1 MEGGKDGENCNPEAE
16 KLGVEEGEKEEE
28 EDGEDALE
36 LGFYLGLPSGER
48 RVAELRDGG
57 TIIGGSKRDL
67 EGVVVEREKSLFE
80 ELELSIGGSS
90 SHQLPCLSSCG
101 VSESP
106 FDDGD
111 FDLDLHFKRAKFDFG
126 SQ

>member
-1 MEGGKDGENCNPEAE
+1 MEGGKDSENCNPEAE

-28 EDGEDALE
+28 DGEEALE
-36 LGFYLGLPSGER
+36 LGFYLGLPGGER

-67 EGVVVEREKSLFE
+67 EGVVVEREKSLSE

-90 SHQLPCLSSCG
+90 SHHLPCLSSTG

-106 FDDGD
+106 FEGGD
-111 FDLDLHFKRAKFDFG
+111 FDLDLHFKRAKFDSG